1 MLPAADCGRFAYEP
15 ATAFREEEPGRT
27 EPATEKPPPCDR
39 DPWWCPELNVFSW
52 PGGRENPLPSCSV
65 TMRIPGRRGGGGGAA
80 LASEAAW
87 DSQQLDNGFIGL
99 QSVPMPFGSLES
111 TEVVAELAGFFSSFT
126 MVDVEDDRENVLE
139 PGTRLLK
146 WVSLSFFVNFQLILR
161 RRRLWR
167 ECVGGGVDQA
177 WI

>member
-1 MLPAADCGRFAYEP
+1 M
-15 ATAFREEEPGRT
+15 
-27 EPATEKPPPCDR
+27 
-39 DPWWCPELNVFSW
+39 
-52 PGGRENPLPSCSV
+52 
-65 TMRIPGRRGGGGGAA
+65 
-80 LASEAAW
+80 ASEAAW